1 MAASGQTRSGLTA
14 FAGTP
19 RLKGRAAGAQVRRRG
34 WSRRTSRCPGG
45 RHAAFSGGGRSAPA
59 PRGKVVIDAGSTGDL
74 LQDLGRALIRHS
86 PATWDIA
93 RDTAG
98 GAAGRVSQASAILVG
113 LRLAS
118 GAPALDRIEAIRAQL
133 PHVGLYVVVRSAA
146 ELAPWLPTL
155 SRLGADGAHVLQ
167 SASDWAALDDQLQRR
182 LQVPPPE
189 EALRKLWDLWEGN
202 PERPL
207 AMLLVRNGIQRSAL
221 GPLLEW
227 LGIRERTCRDRLQ
240 RVSQPSPGLLVRLG
254 CVLHA
259 CAWGGRGIMEE
270 AANRVGMATAKDL
283 QGVRRRLERAL
294 RRWPDVLAILQYV
307 TSMQGGGGVTRR
319 PS

>member
-1 MAASGQTRSGLTA
+1 M
-14 FAGTP
+14 
-19 RLKGRAAGAQVRRRG
+19 
-34 WSRRTSRCPGG
+34 
-45 RHAAFSGGGRSAPA
+45 PA
-59 PRGKVVIDAGSTGDL
+59 PRGSLIIDVGSAGDL
-74 LQDLGRALIRHS
+74 LHDLGRALIRHR
-86 PATWDIA
+86 PAVWDVA
-93 RDTAG
+93 HSLADG
-98 GAAGRVSQASAILVG
+98 GAGRVSQASAILVG
-113 LRLAS
+113 PRLGS
-118 GAPALDRIEAIRAQL
+118 GAPALERIEAIRAQF

-155 SRLGADGAHVLQ
+155 ARLGADGAHVLQ
-167 SASDWAALDDQLQRR
+167 SDSDWTALDEQLRRR

-189 EALRKLWDLWEGN
+189 EALRRLWVLWDGN
-202 PERPL
+202 PERAL
-207 AMLLVRNGIQRSAL
+207 AVLLVRNGIRRSAL

-227 LGIRERTCRDRLQ
+227 LGMGTRTCRDRLQ
-240 RVSQPSPGLLVRLG
+240 RVSLPSPGRLVRLG

-259 CAWGGRGIMEE
+259 CAGGRRGMMEQ
-270 AANRVGMATAKDL
+270 AAKRVGMATAKDL